1 MKIVAVTS
9 DVTLPY
15 GSPCLRVIADSAL
28 LKGGKPFFL
37 PDFAPEFRARASLAL
52 RIGRLGKNVAPRF
65 AHRYIDA
72 VAAALHIEADP
83 AECPCPYSFDGAA
96 VFGEMMAPEDA
107 PAAFTLEG
115 GSEPIEWRADAV
127 EPDAAGAVALVSRYM
142 TIKTGDLIL
151 AGLTAESVPLNIGM
165 HLSAR
170 SADRVLLDLKIK

>member
-1 MKIVAVTS
+1 MKIVAVIS
-9 DVTLPY
+9 DRTLAS
-15 GSPCLRVIADSAL
+15 GSPSLRVIADSAL

-72 VAAALHIEADP
+72 VAAALHIEAAP

-96 VFGEMMAPEDA
+96 VFGPMMAPEES

-115 GSEPIEWRADAV
+115 GPEPIEWSTDSAAADAA
-127 EPDAAGAVALVSRYM
+127 EAVALVSRYM
-142 TIKTGDLIL
+142 TVKTGDLIL
-151 AGLTAESVPLNIGM
+151 AGLTASSVSLRIGM
-165 HLSAR
+165 HLTAR
-170 SADRVLLDLKIK
+170 SADRILLDLKIK